1 MWRSVVIFIINH
13 HGKGI
18 KMRKIEICEV
28 VLTWSDGTKED
39 VSRLVPLGLWED
51 LEKFM
56 DSWEAINNE
65 EEANELE

>member
-1 MWRSVVIFIINH
+1 
-13 HGKGI
+13 
-18 KMRKIEICEV
+18 MRKIEICEV
-28 VLTWSDGTKED
+28 ILTWSDGTKED